1 MGAES
6 TFPCTWVKYL
16 PDLLRNKANSQ
27 QYPSVYEDRRPKTIE
42 DTEKTDS
49 KGIASGQ
56 KGPWDQRGEQ
66 GECSPRPVPPGPATG
81 LLGESGAKGS
91 LPCQTRFEQHQE
103 TPGCLK
109 LQGGEEGR
117 SGKPTETVG
126 VSWGELTVGRCGAR
140 PRQSVV

>member
-1 MGAES
+1 MKIGDQK
-6 TFPCTWVKYL
+6 V
-16 PDLLRNKANSQ
+16 
-27 QYPSVYEDRRPKTIE
+27 E
-42 DTEKTDS
+42 DTEKTDG

-56 KGPWDQRGEQ
+56 KGPWDQWGEQ
-66 GECSPRPVPPGPATG
+66 GNCSPRPEPSVPATG
-81 LLGESGAKGS
+81 LLGESQVNGS
-91 LPCQTRFEQHQE
+91 LPCQTRLEQHRQR
-103 TPGCLK
+103 PGCLK